1 MILIKNI
8 LDELEKFSYNIEKI
22 FKDFRD
28 DKYFDVIF
36 QKRKIS

>member
-28 DKYFDVIF
+28 VF
-36 QKRKIS
+36 